1 MLPTMDW
8 TTITQ
13 NMLGAME
20 EQLRT
25 DWKEAA
31 QTLLQQRQARL
42 AKLAELYSSGALDKK
57 FLKQRL
63 KEEEI
68 LLQSELNALAIVSI
82 STLRRAM
89 KAAFRVLTQSILR
102 AIF

>member
-1 MLPTMDW
+1 MNW
-8 TTITQ
+8 VTIRHE
-13 NMLGAME
+13 MLGAL
-20 EQLRT
+20 EQQLGN
-25 DWKEAA
+25 DWPRMKDAA
-31 QTLLQQRQARL
+31 HSLLQQRKSRL
-42 AKLAELYSSGALDKK
+42 AKLAELYSSGELDKK

-82 STLRRAM
+82 ATLRRAT

>member
-1 MLPTMDW
+1 MDW

-20 EQLRT
+20 EQLGT
-25 DWKEAA
+25 DWPRMKEAA

-89 KAAFRVLTQSILR
+89 KATFRVLTQSILR